1 MQQDQDIKG
10 FTIFELLVVLAII
23 GIVSA
28 VGVPNFTKWKKDR
41 ELRTGVEKV
50 FSIMN
55 NVVNQTQRGHYSY
68 VQVEFNFKTDP
79 FEVISK
85 GMTKDTYGKRLN
97 QNKALDCGVTIPWDN
112 TEVKKFKE
120 AGNTIA
126 IHISENGSVCFS
138 KDGVHF
144 ELKGK
149 LNNNLN
155 MTVEDS
161 STQDYVIICHKKDK
175 DKNTQVCPD
184 KGALKKDQP
193 LYLIGWSRFGMI
205 NKYKW
210 DKINKEWKRE

>member
-10 FTIFELLVVLAII
+10 FTIFELLVVLAMI

-28 VGVPNFTKWKKDR
+28 VGIPNFTKWKKDR

-97 QNKALDCGVTIPWDN
+97 QNIALDCGDTIPWDN

-149 LNNNLN
+149 LNNIKIGRRGAIFAAYLKILPIFIFGIFTETRQYFPAIVLLTYLIFSSFKSNLN
-155 MTVEDS
+155 
-161 STQDYVIICHKKDK
+161 
-175 DKNTQVCPD
+175 N
-184 KGALKKDQP
+184 
-193 LYLIGWSRFGMI
+193 
-205 NKYKW
+205 
-210 DKINKEWKRE
+210 

>member
-97 QNKALDCGVTIPWDN
+97 QNKALDCGDTIPWDN

-120 AGNTIA
+120 AENTIA
-126 IHISENGSVCFS
+126 FHISENGSVCFS

-184 KGALKKDQP
+184 KGALTKDQP

>member
-10 FTIFELLVVLAII
+10 FTIFELLVVLAMI

-28 VGVPNFTKWKKDR
+28 VGIPNFTKWKKDR

-55 NVVNQTQRGHYSY
+55 NVINQTQRGHYSY
-68 VQVEFNFKTDP
+68 VQVEFDFKTDP

-97 QNKALDCGVTIPWDN
+97 QNKALDCGDTIPWDN

-184 KGALKKDQP
+184 KGALTKDQP

>member
-10 FTIFELLVVLAII
+10 FTIFELLVVLAMI

-28 VGVPNFTKWKKDR
+28 VGIPNFTKWKKDR

-55 NVVNQTQRGHYSY
+55 NVINQTQRGHYSY

-97 QNKALDCGVTIPWDN
+97 QNKALDCGDTIPWDN

-184 KGALKKDQP
+184 KGALTKDQP

>member
-10 FTIFELLVVLAII
+10 FTIFELLVVLAMI

-28 VGVPNFTKWKKDR
+28 VGIPNFTKWKKDR

-55 NVVNQTQRGHYSY
+55 NVINQTQRGHYSY

-85 GMTKDTYGKRLN
+85 GMTKDTYGERLN
-97 QNKALDCGVTIPWDN
+97 QKKALDCGDTIPWDN
-112 TEVKKFKE
+112 TAVKKFKE

-126 IHISENGSVCFS
+126 LHISENGSVCFS